1 MELVVCG
8 KTCYNKEQGV
18 KVNTGVVVKVLGEI
32 VEAVVLD
39 AGLPVDAVAGGY
51 CTRHLYKAESV
62 GLGWDNSSKWGKII
76 VKSNI

>member
-8 KTCYNKEQGV
+8 KTCYNKEQTV

-62 GLGWDNSSKWGKII
+62 GLGYENSGSWGNI
-76 VKSNI
+76 VLRSNF